1 MGGELL
7 NWIFILAAK
16 TEITKKQR
24 LRSNSDQETRLPRSR
39 DDIRYR
45 RRSPTFYFSK
55 IMLNEKH
62 ILKLTDVLQFDSKYT
77 STRSLSLELVAKAGE
92 KQNGK
97 FKNLILIFYAEIID
111 LYTPGKFATRKK
123 QRSFLLSNNDFLLG
137 GIQSK
142 RFDGRR

>member
-55 IMLNEKH
+55 IMLKEN
-62 ILKLTDVLQFDSKYT
+62 
-77 STRSLSLELVAKAGE
+77 
-92 KQNGK
+92 
-97 FKNLILIFYAEIID
+97 IF
-111 LYTPGKFATRKK
+111 
-123 QRSFLLSNNDFLLG
+123 
-137 GIQSK
+137 
-142 RFDGRR
+142 